1 MSQPLHI
8 FSWTKELET
17 GIELIDKQ
25 HKAFMMQANRFIIK
39 VMSNKIDEGIKE
51 EFDFLNGYLLYHFQ
65 AEETY
70 ILDSGYEDY
79 RGHQAEHLR
88 IKFEA
93 KKLEEMMYTAK
104 SQEELAEKM
113 MDFINL
119 WVVSHIME
127 SDLEFAKYYKEKSQE
142 KENSLTDSGNDTKVD
157 L

>member
-25 HKAFMMQANRFIIK
+25 HKEFMMQANKFIIK
-39 VMSNKIDEGIKE
+39 VRSNKIDKGIKE
-51 EFDFLNGYLLYHFQ
+51 QFDFLNGYLQYHFQ
-65 AEETY
+65 IEESY

-88 IKFEA
+88 LKFET
-93 KKLEEMMYTAK
+93 KKLEELMYTAK
-104 SQEELAEKM
+104 SNEEVAEKM
-113 MDFINL
+113 TIFIND
-119 WVVSHIME
+119 WVVSHIMR
-127 SDLEFAKYYKEKSQE
+127 SDIKFAKYYKEKNRE
-142 KENSLTDSGNDTKVD
+142 RENLLTDSGNNIKVD

>member
-25 HKAFMMQANRFIIK
+25 HKAFLMQANKFIIK
-39 VMSNKIDEGIKE
+39 ILSQKIDEGIKE
-51 EFDFLNGYLLYHFQ
+51 QFDFLEGYLQYHFQ
-65 AEETY
+65 AEESY

-88 IKFEA
+88 IKFET

-104 SQEELAEKM
+104 SQEEIADEM
-113 MDFINL
+113 MNFINN
-119 WVVSHIME
+119 WIVAHIMD
-127 SDLEFAKYYKEKSQE
+127 SDLKFAKFYKEK
-142 KENSLTDSGNDTKVD
+142 N
-157 L
+157 